1 MSATLKEI
9 LASVRE
15 RVQQARR
22 SADLGELRQQAARHQ
37 PRGFRAALARAAEP
51 GPAIIAELKKA
62 SPSKGVIR
70 SNFPVA
76 QLARELEAAG
86 AAALSVLTEEKY
98 FQGSLS
104 NLSEAS
110 AATRLPCLRKDF
122 ILDEF
127 QLLEARAQGA
137 DAVLLIVAAL
147 EENESRHLTA
157 VARELQLDVLCEV
170 HDESE
175 LKQALAAGCD
185 VIGVNSRNLRTFK
198 TDPQVLF
205 RLAPKLPSGVLRVAE
220 SGLSSGDE
228 LRRLSDAGYQAF
240 LIGESL
246 MRAEAPG
253 EALRQIVKD
262 FKAASQITSH
272 AQVRA

>member
-22 SADLGELRQQAARHQ
+22 SADLGKLREKAAQHQ
-37 PRGFRAALARAAEP
+37 PRGFRASLERAGAVA
-51 GPAIIAELKKA
+51 PAVITELKKA

-70 SNFPVA
+70 CDFPVA

-98 FQGSLS
+98 FHGSLD
-104 NLSEAS
+104 NLAEAS

-127 QLLEARAQGA
+127 QLLEARAHGA

-147 EENESRHLTA
+147 EEEQLRKLVA
-157 VARELQLDVLCEV
+157 AARELQLDMLCEV
-170 HDESE
+170 HDEAESQ
-175 LKQALAAGCD
+175 QALAAGCD
-185 VIGVNSRNLRTFK
+185 VIGVNSRNLKTFR

-205 RLAPKLPSGVLRVAE
+205 RLASKLPSHVLRVAE
-220 SGLSSGDE
+220 SGLSSGEE

-246 MRAEAPG
+246 MRAESPG
-253 EALRQIVKD
+253 EALRQMITE
-262 FKAASQITSH
+262 FKTAGQTVSQ
-272 AQVRA
+272 APVRA